1 MIELGLKFTLG
12 YLLGSVL
19 GGLLVG
25 WLRGGVDIRKVG
37 SGNPG
42 GTNALRTQ
50 GKWFALWVMVIDLG
64 KGILA
69 VVLIPGLD
77 IPGVGFDPEVDR
89 MLLVYSVAF
98 AAILGHVFPLWFDF
112 RGGKGAATAAGVLI
126 YLAPSLAVPVLA
138 VWCLVVAA
146 TGFVGLATMSAGV
159 GGAVFAAVTRLPEEH
174 GLVVFATAVALLLIF
189 THRSNIRR
197 MLAGTESRFARVRFD
212 RLFAR
217 K

>member
-19 GGLLVG
+19 GGLVVG
-25 WLRGGVDIRKVG
+25 WLKGVDIRKVG

-42 GTNALRTQ
+42 GTNAFRTQ
-50 GKWFALWVMVIDLG
+50 GKWFALWVMAIDVG

-89 MLLVYSVAF
+89 ELLTYSVAF
-98 AAILGHVFPLWFDF
+98 AAILGHVYPLWFDF

-159 GGAVFAAVTRLPEEH
+159 SAAVFAAVTRLPEDH
-174 GLVVFATAVALLLIF
+174 GLVAFASAVALLLIF